1 MNERKNLFGECSL
14 TGRGNPGPVGKILP
28 LDDGG
33 TALLGPDQVAL
44 APAGQAMVGTLFIHE
59 NISYFTDRTARV
71 TLKQRLAFGAFIR

>member
-1 MNERKNLFGECSL
+1 MVGDRTEHLGRPGEPRPGGENL
-14 TGRGNPGPVGKILP
+14 T
-28 LDDGG
+28 LDDDG

-71 TLKQRLAFGAFIR
+71 TLEQRLAFGAFIR